1 MVAALR
7 LILGSDPVATISA
20 QSCLQQ
26 RHLAPLDTVDA
37 VMKTRSGATGVLS
50 LSYGSEFNDSVFE
63 FDCEGG
69 VVALDFDR
77 LTVKGESNELPFDGR
92 GVSREVAV
100 FAATIASGGSVD
112 KRQSPEEALADL
124 EIMEKMLTSGERD
137 GERQAVELQV

>member
-1 MVAALR
+1 V
-7 LILGSDPVATISA
+7 
-20 QSCLQQ
+20 
-26 RHLAPLDTVDA
+26 DTVEA
-37 VMKTRSGATGVLS
+37 VMKTKSGATGVVS
-50 LSYGSEFNDSVFE
+50 LSYGSQFNDSVFE

-69 VVALDFDR
+69 VVTLNFDQ

-100 FAATIASGGSVD
+100 FAASIASGGSVD

-137 GERQAVELQV
+137 GERQAVELQG